1 MLPSRSWVPLAE
13 IARPHGVRGEVRLR
27 LYNQDSD
34 LLLDAGGVLVRRPD
48 ASQREMLV
56 EGARRANDAILMKFR
71 AVDDRDD
78 AEKLRGALVCVRRE
92 DFPPLCEGEF
102 YACDVVDAR
111 VVLEGVSGS
120 EGEVGCVR
128 ELRSYPSTMAFIV
141 DPGDGGPPWEVP
153 LVDTFVRH
161 VDVVAHVVTLVT
173 LEGLERG

>member
-1 MLPSRSWVPLAE
+1 MFPSQSWVPLAE

-34 LLLDAGGVLVRRPD
+34 LLLDVGAVLVRPPD
-48 ASQREMLV
+48 APQREMLV
-56 EGARRANDAILMKFR
+56 EGARRANDAILMKLG

-78 AEKLRGALVCVRRE
+78 AEKLRGALVCVKRE
-92 DFPPLCEGEF
+92 DFPPLEDGEF
-102 YACDVVDAR
+102 YACDVEDAR
-111 VVLEGVSGS
+111 VVLQGASGA
-120 EGEVGCVR
+120 EGEVGRVR
-128 ELRSYPSTMAFIV
+128 ELRSYPSTMAFII

-153 LVDTFVRH
+153 LVDTFVQN